1 MQQNESN
8 LTRNFFKIVLFAQIF
23 VSLLNTLFVLTDQNA
38 IVAFFGFYGM
48 LERKR
53 SVLLAYLAFTAFTA
67 CMDLV
72 RILVYY
78 EYISSVLL
86 GFQTSLGYYY
96 MMLISFGLL
105 VKIPSAVFGYLL
117 WRSTPHRS
125 ENNQSIQLQIF
136 NNSFF
141 FLDNFRPVEDG
152 F

>member
-1 MQQNESN
+1 M
-8 LTRNFFKIVLFAQIF
+8 LFAQIF

-38 IVAFFGFYGM
+38 IVSLFGFYGM

-117 WRSTPHRS
+117 WRDTPHRS
-125 ENNQSIQLQIF
+125 QWRAVVVIAF
-136 NNSFF
+136 SFLLLM
-141 FLDNFRPVEDG
+141 FLSFCR
-152 F
+152 